1 MNIARRN
8 KLIAGSLYVAL
19 IVACAAV
26 FWFFS
31 Q

>member
-1 MNIARRN
+1 MNKARRD

-19 IVACAAV
+19 IVACATV

-31 Q
+31 R